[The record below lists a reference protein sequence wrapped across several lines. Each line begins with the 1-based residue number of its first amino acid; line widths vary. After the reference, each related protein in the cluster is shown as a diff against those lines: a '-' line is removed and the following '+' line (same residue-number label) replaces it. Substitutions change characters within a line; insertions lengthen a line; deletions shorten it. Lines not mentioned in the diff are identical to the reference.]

1 MKQIAAP
8 KGWAQ
13 LLLTPPTTPW
23 AALRSVLAAGPAATM
38 QTLIDAGLRG
48 RGGGGFLTGEKW
60 RITATSDAE
69 VKYAVANGY
78 ESDPAVFTNRLL
90 LEKNAQAVVEGLAA
104 AALAVGA
111 REAFI
116 AVRAE
121 YTEAIRVLEAII
133 HNAERDGV
141 LGANVLGSGR
151 ELVMS
156 VRPLQGSSMIGEE
169 TVLLKAL
176 AGKRGQPEQ
185 TPPYPSTVGY
195 LGKPTVVNNVATLAA
210 VTWII
215 SNGAAAFKQI
225 GDPAEPGTALVQISG
240 SLTNAGVMEVPT
252 GTPLA
257 EIAAAAGG
265 PAKGAA
271 IKALLIGGP
280 SGGFVPANLLA
291 STPYSGGGLAA
302 VGAHIG
308 SGALLAIDQS
318 VAIPELAA
326 MLTRWCADEACGK
339 TIPCR
344 IGTRRLAE
352 IGQRFV
358 DGLAGPQDVQKLHAL
373 AADVADSALCAHER
387 LTPSPLLTGMRY
399 FEREFVPAGVVAE
412 KSGAVAGRSE

>member
-1 MKQIAAP
+1 MKQIAVP

-13 LLLTPPTTPW
+13 LLLTPPATPW

-121 YTEAIRVLEAII
+121 YTEAIRALEAVIR
-133 HNAERDGV
+133 NAERDGV

-215 SNGAAAFKQI
+215 SNGAASFKQI

-257 EIAAAAGG
+257 EIIAAAGG
-265 PAKGAA
+265 PTKGAT

-291 STPYSGGGLAA
+291 STPYSGAGLAA

-308 SGALLAIDQS
+308 SGALLAVDQS

-358 DGLAGPQDVQKLHAL
+358 DGLAGPHDVQKLHAL

>member
-13 LLLTPPTTPW
+13 LLLTPPATPW

-60 RITATSDAE
+60 RITATSDAD

-90 LEKNAQAVVEGLAA
+90 LEKNAQAVIEGLAA

-121 YTEAIRVLEAII
+121 YTEATRVLEAII
-133 HNAERDGV
+133 RNAERDGV

-265 PAKGAA
+265 PAKGAT

-358 DGLAGPQDVQKLHAL
+358 DGLAGPKDVQKLHAL

>member
-13 LLLTPPTTPW
+13 LLLTPPATPW
-23 AALRSVLAAGPAATM
+23 AALRSVLAAGPAAAM

-121 YTEAIRVLEAII
+121 YTEAVRTLEVII

-215 SNGAAAFKQI
+215 SNGAAAFRQI
-225 GDPAEPGTALVQISG
+225 GDPAEPGTALVQIS
-240 SLTNAGVMEVPT
+240 
-252 GTPLA
+252 
-257 EIAAAAGG
+257 
-265 PAKGAA
+265 
-271 IKALLIGGP
+271 
-280 SGGFVPANLLA
+280 
-291 STPYSGGGLAA
+291 
-302 VGAHIG
+302 
-308 SGALLAIDQS
+308 
-318 VAIPELAA
+318 
-326 MLTRWCADEACGK
+326 
-339 TIPCR
+339 
-344 IGTRRLAE
+344 
-352 IGQRFV
+352 
-358 DGLAGPQDVQKLHAL
+358 
-373 AADVADSALCAHER
+373 
-387 LTPSPLLTGMRY
+387 
-399 FEREFVPAGVVAE
+399 
-412 KSGAVAGRSE
+412 

>member
-13 LLLTPPTTPW
+13 LLLTPPATPW

-60 RITATSDAE
+60 RITATSDAD

-90 LEKNAQAVVEGLAA
+90 LEKNAQAVIEGLAA

-121 YTEAIRVLEAII
+121 YTEATRVLEAII
-133 HNAERDGV
+133 RNAERDGV

-215 SNGAAAFKQI
+215 SNGAAAFRQI

-265 PAKGAA
+265 PAKGAT

-358 DGLAGPQDVQKLHAL
+358 DGLAGPKDVQKLHAL

-399 FEREFVPAGVVAE
+399 FEREFVPTGVVAE
-412 KSGAVAGRSE
+412 KSGAVVGRSE

>member
-1 MKQIAAP
+1 MKQIEAP

-13 LLLTPPTTPW
+13 LLLTPPPTPW
-23 AALRSVLAAGPAATM
+23 AALRSALAAGPAATM

-60 RITATSDAE
+60 RVTGTSEAE
-69 VKYAVANGY
+69 AKYAVANGY

-121 YTEAIRVLEAII
+121 YTEAIRGLEAII
-133 HNAERDGV
+133 HSAERDGV

-151 ELVMS
+151 ELVIS

-185 TPPYPSTVGY
+185 TPPYPATVGY

-210 VTWII
+210 VTWIMN
-215 SNGAAAFKQI
+215 NGAAAFKQI
-225 GDPAEPGTALVQISG
+225 GDSAEPGTALVQISG
-240 SLTNAGVMEVPT
+240 SLASAGVMEVPT

-257 EIAAAAGG
+257 EILAAAGG
-265 PAKGAA
+265 PTKGTT

-280 SGGFVPANLLA
+280 SGGFVPVSLLA
-291 STPYSGGGLAA
+291 STPYSGGGLAT

-308 SGALLAIDQS
+308 SGGLLAIDQS

-358 DGLAGPQDVQKLHAL
+358 DGLAGPKDVQKLHAL

-399 FEREFVPAGVVAE
+399 FEREFVPTGVVAE
-412 KSGAVAGRSE
+412 KSGAVVGRSE

>member
-1 MKQIAAP
+1 MKQIAVP

-13 LLLTPPTTPW
+13 LLLTPPATPW
-23 AALRSVLAAGPAATM
+23 AALRSVLAAGPTATM

-121 YTEAIRVLEAII
+121 YTEAIRALEAII
-133 HNAERDGV
+133 SNAERDGV

-257 EIAAAAGG
+257 EIIAAAGG
-265 PAKGAA
+265 PTKGAT

-291 STPYSGGGLAA
+291 STPYSGAGLAT

-308 SGALLAIDQS
+308 SGALLAVDQS

-358 DGLAGPQDVQKLHAL
+358 DGLAGPHDVQKLHAL

>member
-13 LLLTPPTTPW
+13 LLLTPPATPW

-60 RITATSDAE
+60 RITATSDAD

-90 LEKNAQAVVEGLAA
+90 LEKNPQAVVEGLAA

-121 YTEAIRVLEAII
+121 YTEAIRALEAII

-215 SNGAAAFKQI
+215 SNGAAAFRQI

-265 PAKGAA
+265 PAKGAT

-308 SGALLAIDQS
+308 SGALLAVDQS

-358 DGLAGPQDVQKLHAL
+358 DGLAGPKDVQKLHAL

-399 FEREFVPAGVVAE
+399 FEREFVPTGVVAE
-412 KSGAVAGRSE
+412 KSGAVVGRSE

>member
-13 LLLTPPTTPW
+13 LLLTPPVTPW
-23 AALRSVLAAGPAATM
+23 AALRNVLAAGPAATV
-38 QTLIDAGLRG
+38 QTLIDSGLRG

-69 VKYAVANGY
+69 IKYAVANGY

-90 LEKNAQAVVEGLAA
+90 LEKNAQAVIEGLAA
-104 AALAVGA
+104 AALVVGA

-121 YTEAIRVLEAII
+121 YTEAIRGLEAII
-133 HNAERDGV
+133 RSAERDGV
-141 LGANVLGSGR
+141 FGANVLGSGR

-210 VTWII
+210 ATWIV
-215 SNGAAAFKQI
+215 SNGASAFKQV
-225 GDPAEPGTALVQISG
+225 GDPAEPGTALVQVSG
-240 SLTNAGVMEVPT
+240 SLTNAGVLEVPT

-265 PAKGAA
+265 PAKGAT
-271 IKALLIGGP
+271 IKAFLVGGP

-291 STPYSGGGLAA
+291 TTPYSGGGLAA

-318 VAIPELAA
+318 VAVPELAA

-358 DGLAGPQDVQKLHAL
+358 DGLAGPKDVEKLHAL
-373 AADVADSALCAHER
+373 AADVAASALCAHER

-399 FEREFVPAGVVAE
+399 FKHEFVPTRVVVEKIGVV
-412 KSGAVAGRSE
+412 SGRSE